1 MPSSQ
6 GPHSRTVVIA
16 LLTIV
21 VSLAFTLAACAT
33 VDSPRRSSDS
43 PSVRCVNEP
52 GRGGSL
58 DATRPLFFL
67 FCAQSP

>member
-1 MPSSQ
+1 
-6 GPHSRTVVIA
+6 VVLFSLVRSVVLVRIA
-16 LLTIV
+16 MALGAAL
-21 VSLAFTLAACAT
+21 TLAACAT
-33 VDSPRRSSDS
+33 VGSPRRSSES
-43 PSVRCVNEP
+43 PTVRCVSEP

>member
-1 MPSSQ
+1 MVLFSLVRS
-6 GPHSRTVVIA
+6 VVLVRIA
-16 LLTIV
+16 LALGAAV
-21 VSLAFTLAACAT
+21 TLAACAT
-33 VDSPRRSSDS
+33 VDSPRRSSES
-43 PSVRCVNEP
+43 PTVRCVNEP

>member
-1 MPSSQ
+1 MVLFSPVRSVLLA
-6 GPHSRTVVIA
+6 RTTMA
-16 LLTIV
+16 LGA
-21 VSLAFTLAACAT
+21 AFTLAACAT
-33 VDSPRRSSDS
+33 VDSPHRSSDS

>member
-1 MPSSQ
+1 M
-6 GPHSRTVVIA
+6 A
-16 LLTIV
+16 LGA
-21 VSLAFTLAACAT
+21 AFTLAACAT
-33 VDSPRRSSDS
+33 VESPRRSSDS
-43 PSVRCVNEP
+43 PSVRCLNEP

>member
-1 MPSSQ
+1 M
-6 GPHSRTVVIA
+6 A
-16 LLTIV
+16 LGAA
-21 VSLAFTLAACAT
+21 LALAGCAT
-33 VDSPRRSSDS
+33 VDSPRRSSES
-43 PSVRCVNEP
+43 PTVRCVNEP